1 MKTPV
6 TDFWG
11 KLRKDE
17 DTDVVVAWHPLADHC
32 ADVAACAE
40 ALLTR
45 TLLRRR
51 LARLGGQDD
60 LDDVQVARLCVLA
73 ALHDLGKFNQHFQ
86 NKGRI
91 GASPRAGHVREVLW
105 LFQDGRSEGERLLEA
120 LSAIN
125 LDEWAEDDVAFR
137 LLVAAVAHHGRPIQ
151 VDNPGVAPEPR
162 AWLAAHGLDPFAGVA
177 RLARDAAEWFPGA
190 LKKGRPFPRTAAF
203 QHGFAGVVMLADW
216 LGSDRSPERFP
227 FSEESDTDRITFARG
242 RAARALRESGVTT
255 DDLREG
261 VAGVVMWA
269 RFCDI
274 AEPRE
279 IQAQILTLPTPR
291 DESVVLLES
300 ETGSGKTEAALAHFF
315 RLYVAGAVDG
325 MYFALPTRTA
335 ATQMFKR
342 VRDAVGRFFAP
353 SPPPVVLAVPGYLA
367 VDDARGKRLA
377 GFEVLWK
384 DDTDKTRSGLDLR
397 HRGWAAEHPKRYLS
411 AAIAVGTIDQA
422 LLSALMVDH
431 AHLRATSLLRSLLV
445 VDEVHASDAYMN
457 RLLVEVLDHHR
468 AAGGHALLMSATL
481 GSEARDRLLDG
492 RAHTPFEVARAEPY
506 PRVTYRG
513 PGGASSTLA
522 PGAPGLPKKVE
533 VTLHARMG
541 DALAIARRALDA
553 ARGGARVLVVRNT
566 VRGAVEAQEALES
579 LGVEPALLFGVR
591 GVVAPHHARYAK
603 VDREAL
609 DAAIEARFGRG
620 SAGGGC
626 VCVATQTVQQSLDLD
641 ADFMITDLCPM
652 DVLLQRIG
660 RLFRHSRV
668 RPNEYASPRCEVNVP
683 EDDLV
688 KYIHKD
694 GKARGPHGIGRV
706 YEDLR
711 ILRATW
717 LLVRE
722 TPLLDIPS
730 MNRELVEATTH
741 RDALDA
747 ATPDDARWRKHRDCM
762 RGVFYADRRIA
773 EDNAIDRDVPFGD
786 ACFRDVKGERLST
799 RLGESDRVAEFAA
812 GPMGPFGT
820 RIERL
825 NIPAHLAQ
833 GAGEDA
839 AVANITERVGGFS
852 FSFGELRF
860 RYDRLGLRREEATIQ
875 NGVSA

>member
-1 MKTPV
+1 
-6 TDFWG
+6 
-11 KLRKDE
+11 
-17 DTDVVVAWHPLADHC
+17 
-32 ADVAACAE
+32 VAACVE

-73 ALHDLGKFNQHFQ
+73 ALHDIGKFNQHFQ
-86 NKGRI
+86 NKGRP
-91 GASPRAGHVREVLW
+91 GATPRAGHVREVLW
-105 LFQDGRSEGERLLEA
+105 LFQDGRSEGARLLEA
-120 LSAIN
+120 LSALN
-125 LDEWAEDDVAFR
+125 LGDWAEDDVAFR
-137 LLVAAVAHHGRPIQ
+137 LLVAAVAHHGRPLP
-151 VDNPGVAPEPR
+151 VDSPGVAPEPR
-162 AWLAAHGLDPFAGVA
+162 AWQAAHGLDPFAGVA
-177 RLARDAAEWFPGA
+177 RLARDAVAWFPDA
-190 LKKGRPFPRTAAF
+190 LKTGRSLPNTAAF

-227 FSEESDTDRITFARG
+227 FSEERGAGRIVFARE
-242 RAARALRESGVTT
+242 RAARALREN
-255 DDLREG
+255 G
-261 VAGVVMWA
+261 VATGELRARVAGPVTWA

-279 IQAQILTLPTPR
+279 IQAQVLTLPTPP
-291 DESVVLLES
+291 DASVVLLES

-342 VRDAVGRFFAP
+342 VRDAVARFFAP
-353 SPPPVVLAVPGYLA
+353 APPPVVLAVPGYLA
-367 VDDARGKRLA
+367 VDDVHGQRLP

-384 DDTDKTRSGLDLR
+384 DDSDKTRGGLDVR

-422 LLSALMVDH
+422 LLSTLMVDH

-492 RAHTPFEVARAEPY
+492 RARTPFEVARVEPY

-513 PGGASSTLA
+513 PDGASCTLA
-522 PGAPGLPKKVE
+522 AVSPGLPKKVE

-541 DALAIARRALDA
+541 DALAIARRAADA

-566 VRGAVEAQEALES
+566 VRGAVETQEALES
-579 LGVEPALLFGVR
+579 LGVEPALRFGVR
-591 GVVAPHHARYAK
+591 GIAAPHHARYAK

-609 DAAIEARFGRG
+609 DAAIEARFGK
-620 SAGGGC
+620 SASEGGC

-652 DVLLQRIG
+652 DVLLQRVG

-668 RPNEYASPRCEVNVP
+668 RPNDYASPRCEVNVP
-683 EDDLV
+683 EEDLV
-688 KYIHKD
+688 EYIHKD

-717 LLVRE
+717 LLLRE
-722 TPLLDIPS
+722 TPVLDIPA
-730 MNRELVEATTH
+730 MNRGLVEATTH
-741 RDALDA
+741 REALDII
-747 ATPDDARWRKHRDCM
+747 TPDDARWQKHRNCM
-762 RGVFYADRRIA
+762 LGVFYADRRIA
-773 EDNAIDRDVPFGD
+773 EDNAIDRDVPFGE
-786 ACFRDVKGERLST
+786 ASFRSVEGERLST
-799 RLGESDRVAEFAA
+799 RLGEGDRVAEFAA
-812 GPMGPFGT
+812 GPMGPFGI
-820 RIERL
+820 RIQRL

-833 GAGEDA
+833 GAGEEA
-839 AVANITERVGGFS
+839 EVANITERAGGFS

-860 RYDRLGLRREEATIQ
+860 RYDRLGLRREESPIQ